1 MGNGQWERGPPSAC
15 KRKCKCLPQDSCWPR
30 PNEWTRLNSTVGGR
44 LVATVP
50 LGSPCHDPQYD
61 EGACEALRKD
71 WLFPVVHIQSSSS
84 VMAPLF
90 ANQSCEAFQ
99 PRSSACTLGNYVKY
113 AVDARGPEDIAAAL
127 AFARKHNIRFLV
139 RNTGHDFN
147 GRSTGAGALAVRT
160 HNLKGSR
167 ILDWKDKHYTGK
179 ALRIGSGTLGHE
191 AAEAANRAGLVIVSG
206 GCPSVGLAGG
216 YIQGGGHSALSSVY
230 GMAADNT
237 LSFDVVLTSGRL
249 VTASR
254 AENQDLYWALSGG
267 GGGTYGIVVSVTIRA
282 HLDAKVGGASFSIE
296 APENNPDKIYD
307 ILDEFHK
314 AVTRMADSGG
324 FVFYSISKGSIHSQG
339 ITFYNKTKPEAQ
351 ALVRPFLDSVSAS
364 SNGLVVSSNFTEFPS
379 YFEHYVHYVGP
390 LPAGNLP
397 VGTTLLGGRLIPRSV
412 LPRLTPTVRQ
422 LVDMGVTF
430 NGFGIN
436 VTRFGQ
442 DGANSVLPQWR
453 DSIVSAVLML
463 PFDFEA
469 PIEHMFEQQN
479 RITRDIQPIIE
490 AATPGAGAYM
500 NEGDFQQRDFQNT
513 FFGAN
518 YPRLR
523 AIKKKYDPEGVLYGV
538 ANVGSEDWVVS
549 RGGRMCR
556 SGR

>member
-1 MGNGQWERGPPSAC
+1 MRLFGKTGCSRLSSKSGLSVQVTGRSA
-15 KRKCKCLPQDSCWPR
+15 DESSSS
-30 PNEWTRLNSTVGGR
+30 NS
-44 LVATVP
+44 
-50 LGSPCHDPQYD
+50 
-61 EGACEALRKD
+61 
-71 WLFPVVHIQSSSS
+71 IQSTSS

-99 PRSSACTLGNYVKY
+99 PRSSPCTLGNYVKY
-113 AVDARGPEDIAAAL
+113 AVDAEGPEDVAATL
-127 AFARKHNIRFLV
+127 AFARKHNIRFVV

-167 ILDWKDKHYTGK
+167 VLDWNDGHYTGK
-179 ALRIGSGTLGHE
+179 ALRIGSGVLGHE
-191 AAEAANRAGLVIVSG
+191 AAQAAHRAGLVIVSG

-230 GMAADNT
+230 GLAADNT

-254 AENQDLYWALSGG
+254 SENQDLYWALSGG
-267 GGGTYGIVVSVTIRA
+267 GGGTYGIVVSVTVRA
-282 HLDAKVGGASFSIE
+282 HPGAKVGGASFSIE
-296 APENNPDKIYD
+296 APRDNDSRIYD
-307 ILDEFHK
+307 VLDEFHA
-314 AVTRMADSGG
+314 AVARMADQGG

-339 ITFYNKTKPEAQ
+339 LTFYNKTKAEVQ
-351 ALVRPFLDSVSAS
+351 AVIQPFLDSVSAGS
-364 SNGLVVSSNFTEFPS
+364 RDLVVTSNFTEFPS
-379 YFEHYVHYVGP
+379 YLEHYVHYVGP
-390 LPAGNLP
+390 LPGGNLP

-412 LPRLTPTVRQ
+412 LPSLSPTVRQ
-422 LVDMGVTF
+422 LVEMGVTF

-463 PFDFEA
+463 PFDFDA
-469 PIEHMFEQQN
+469 PIEDMLEQQN
-479 RITRDIQPIIE
+479 RITRDVQPVIE
-490 AATPGAGAYM
+490 AATPGSGAYM
-500 NEGDFQQRDFQNT
+500 NEGDFQQRDFQSN

-523 AIKKKYDPEGVLYGV
+523 AIKRRYDPEGMLYGV
-538 ANVGSEDWVVS
+538 ANVGSEDWVVG
-549 RGGRMCR
+549 RDGRMCR
-556 SGR
+556 SR

>member
-1 MGNGQWERGPPSAC
+1 MLPRLLVSLIVAGQGTLAAVHGPSSAC
-15 KRKCKCLPQDSCWPR
+15 NRTCKCLPQDSCWPR
-30 PNEWTRLNSTVGGR
+30 QDEWSRLNRTVGGR

-50 LGSPCHDPQYD
+50 LGSPCHDPQYN
-61 EGACEALRKD
+61 EEACAALRKD
-71 WLFPVVHIQSSSS
+71 WLFPIVHIQSTSS

-99 PRSSACTLGNYVKY
+99 PRSSPCTLGNYVKY
-113 AVDARGPEDIAAAL
+113 AVDAEGPKL
-127 AFARKHNIRFLV
+127 LSSK
-139 RNTGHDFN
+139 
-147 GRSTGAGALAVRT
+147 
-160 HNLKGSR
+160 
-167 ILDWKDKHYTGK
+167 
-179 ALRIGSGTLGHE
+179 RIGSGVLGYE
-191 AAEAANRAGLVIVSG
+191 AAQAAHRAGLVIVSG

-230 GMAADNT
+230 GLAADNT

-254 AENQDLYWALSGG
+254 SENKDLYWALSGG

-282 HLDAKVGGASFSIE
+282 HPGAKVGGASFSIE
-296 APENNPDKIYD
+296 APQDNASRIYD
-307 ILDEFHK
+307 VLDEFHA
-314 AVTRMADSGG
+314 AVARMADQGG

-339 ITFYNKTKPEAQ
+339 LTFYNKTKAEVQ
-351 ALVRPFLDSVSAS
+351 AVIQPFLDSVSAGS
-364 SNGLVVSSNFTEFPS
+364 RDLVVTSNFTEFPS
-379 YFEHYVHYVGP
+379 YLEHYVHYVGP
-390 LPAGNLP
+390 LPGGNLP

-412 LPRLTPTVRQ
+412 LPSLSPTVRQ
-422 LVDMGVTF
+422 LVEMGVTF

-463 PFDFEA
+463 PFDFDA
-469 PIEHMFEQQN
+469 PIGDMLEQQN
-479 RITRDIQPIIE
+479 RITRDVQPVIE
-490 AATPGAGAYM
+490 AATPGSGAYM
-500 NEGDFQQRDFQNT
+500 NEGDFQQRDFQSN

-523 AIKKKYDPEGVLYGV
+523 AIKRRYDPEGMLYGV
-538 ANVGSEDWVVS
+538 ANVGSEDWVVG
-549 RGGRMCR
+549 RDGRMCR
-556 SGR
+556 SR